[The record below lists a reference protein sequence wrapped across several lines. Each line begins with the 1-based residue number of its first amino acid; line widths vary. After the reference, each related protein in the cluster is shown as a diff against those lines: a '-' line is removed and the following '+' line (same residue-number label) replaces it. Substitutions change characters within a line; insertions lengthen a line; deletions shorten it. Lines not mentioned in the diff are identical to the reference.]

1 MTETTTNIEQTKNDQ
16 LFNVKG
22 EEEQQDECQSSTSAS
37 NLNKSIDGL
46 CPKNLGANLDFTEII
61 KEQYKRKLSAPIS
74 ISQNMGLNITKLAK
88 CPRNSYFNKLI
99 CKGLLC

>member
-1 MTETTTNIEQTKNDQ
+1 MTETTINMEQIKTNQ
-16 LFNVKG
+16 LKG
-22 EEEQQDECQSSTSAS
+22 EEEQQDEFHSSTSAS
-37 NLNKSIDGL
+37 NLNKSID
-46 CPKNLGANLDFTEII
+46 CLGPNKLGENLDFTEII

-74 ISQNMGLNITKLAK
+74 ISQNMGLNITKLAR